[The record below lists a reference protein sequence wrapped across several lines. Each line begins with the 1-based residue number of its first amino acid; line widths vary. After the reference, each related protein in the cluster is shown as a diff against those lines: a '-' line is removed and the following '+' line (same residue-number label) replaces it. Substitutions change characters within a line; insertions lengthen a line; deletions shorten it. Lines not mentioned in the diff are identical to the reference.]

1 MLFKCSIAFDM
12 GMKNQALTPGP
23 GPSSGPGPL
32 T

>member
-23 GPSSGPGPL
+23 GPGPGPL